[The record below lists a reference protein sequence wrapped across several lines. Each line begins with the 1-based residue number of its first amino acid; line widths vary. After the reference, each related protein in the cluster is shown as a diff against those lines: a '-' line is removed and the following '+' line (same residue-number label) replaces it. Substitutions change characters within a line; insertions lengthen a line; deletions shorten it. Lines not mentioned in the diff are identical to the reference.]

1 MPAKEQVKEQVMRS
15 SFRLRTLITIGGIAF
30 LAAGFL
36 SCGKGGPPR
45 SPGEVLAV
53 RRAALPVDPAAPEW
67 KKAPLHTAALL
78 LQDIVE
84 PRLLTASTKS
94 VDVQAITDGTRIAF
108 RIAWLDSSAND
119 LPGASR
125 FSDGC
130 AVQLP
135 AVLAADMPAPQMGE
149 SGRAVEIAYWRAAW
163 QAVVDGRPD
172 SIQALYPGAA
182 VDHYPFQAPT
192 LAAGSPEQAAMA
204 ARYAPARAL
213 GNTMGGPR
221 VRAVED
227 LIAEG
232 PGTLYPAPET
242 RSDGRGAR
250 TKTGWSVVIS
260 RPLPAALQ
268 AAGRTQAA
276 FAVWEGGR
284 EEVGARKM
292 RTGWV
297 PLAIEGAPAKKA
309 EH

>member
-1 MPAKEQVKEQVMRS
+1 MTSPT
-15 SFRLRTLITIGGIAF
+15 RLRTLMAFGGIAF
-30 LAAGFL
+30 MAAALL
-36 SCGKGGPPR
+36 SCGKGGPPP

-53 RRAALPVDPAAPEW
+53 RRAAVPADPAAPEW

-84 PRLLTASTKS
+84 PRLMTASTKT

-135 AVLAADMPAPQMGE
+135 AALAADMPAPQMGE
-149 SGRAVEIAYWRAAW
+149 AGRAVEIAYWKAAW
-163 QAVVDGRPD
+163 QAVVNGRPD

-192 LAAGSPEQAAMA
+192 LAAGSPEREAMA

-213 GNTMGGPR
+213 GNTMAGPR
-221 VRAVED
+221 ARPVED

-232 PGTLYPAPET
+232 PGTLYPAPEA

-250 TKTGWSVVIS
+250 TKTGWAVVIS
-260 RPLPAALQ
+260 RPLPAALA

-297 PLAIEGAPAKKA
+297 PLAIEANAATKA
-309 EH
+309 GH

>member
-1 MPAKEQVKEQVMRS
+1 MSAMEPVKMS
-15 SFRLRTLITIGGIAF
+15 PTRLCTVLALGGIVLF
-30 LAAGFL
+30 AAALL
-36 SCGKGGPPR
+36 SCGKSGPPR

-53 RRAALPVDPAAPEW
+53 RRAAVPADPAAPEW
-67 KKAPLHTAALL
+67 RKAPLHTAALL
-78 LQDIVE
+78 LQDMVE
-84 PRLLTASTKS
+84 PRLMAASTRT

-108 RIAWLDSSAND
+108 RIAWTDSSAND

-135 AVLAADMPAPQMGE
+135 AAIAAAMPAPQMGE
-149 SGRAVEIAYWRAAW
+149 VGRAVEIAYWRAAW
-163 QAVVDGRPD
+163 QATVDGRPD
-172 SIQALYPGAA
+172 SIGALYPGAA

-204 ARYAPARAL
+204 ARYAPAREL
-213 GNTMGGPR
+213 GNAMAGPR
-221 VRAVED
+221 ARPVED
-227 LIAEG
+227 LIAHG
-232 PGTLYPAPET
+232 PGSLSPAAET

-250 TKTGWSVVIS
+250 TRTGWAVVIS
-260 RPLPAALQ
+260 RPLPAGLG

-297 PLAIEGAPAKKA
+297 PLAIEATAGAAAKKA
-309 EH
+309 GH

>member
-1 MPAKEQVKEQVMRS
+1 MISPT
-15 SFRLRTLITIGGIAF
+15 RLRTLMALGGIAF
-30 LAAGFL
+30 MAAALL
-36 SCGKGGPPR
+36 SCGKSGPPR

-53 RRAALPVDPAAPEW
+53 RRATLPADPAAPEW
-67 KKAPLHTAALL
+67 RKAPVHTAALL
-78 LQDIVE
+78 LQDMVE
-84 PRLLTASTKS
+84 PRLMTASTKT

-135 AVLAADMPAPQMGE
+135 AGVAAADVPAPQMGE
-149 SGRAVEIAYWRAAW
+149 AGRPVEIAYWRASW

-172 SIQALYPGAA
+172 SIRALYPDAA

-192 LAAGSPEQAAMA
+192 LAAGSPEQQAMT

-213 GNTMGGPR
+213 GNAMAGPR
-221 VRAVED
+221 QRPVED

-232 PGTLYPAPET
+232 PGSLSPAPET
-242 RSDGRGAR
+242 RSDGRGAC
-250 TKTGWSVVIS
+250 TKTGWAVVIS

-297 PLAIEGAPAKKA
+297 PLALEATAGAQSTAAKKA
-309 EH
+309 GH

>member
-1 MPAKEQVKEQVMRS
+1 MSPH
-15 SFRLRTLITIGGIAF
+15 RLRVVLALGGIVF
-30 LAAGFL
+30 LAAAL
-36 SCGKGGPPR
+36 LACGKSGPPR

-53 RRAALPVDPAAPEW
+53 RRATVPADPAALEW
-67 KKAPLHTAALL
+67 KKAPVHTAALL
-78 LQDIVE
+78 LQDMVE
-84 PRLLTASTKS
+84 PRLMVASTRS
-94 VDVQAITDGTRIAF
+94 VDVQAITDGVRIAF
-108 RIAWLDSSAND
+108 RIAWTDSSIND

-135 AVLAADMPAPQMGE
+135 AAIAADMPAPQMGE
-149 SGRAVEIAYWRAAW
+149 AGRAVEISYWRAAW
-163 QAVVDGRPD
+163 QAMVNGRPD
-172 SIQALYPGAA
+172 SIGALYPGAA

-192 LAAGSPEQAAMA
+192 LAAGSAEQTAMT

-213 GNTMGGPR
+213 GNAMAGSRPR
-221 VRAVED
+221 PVED
-227 LIAEG
+227 LIANG
-232 PGTLYPAPET
+232 PGSLSPAAET

-250 TKTGWSVVIS
+250 TRTGWAVVIS
-260 RPLPAALQ
+260 RPLPAGLG

-297 PLAIEGAPAKKA
+297 PLAIEGAAGGARTAAQKA
-309 EH
+309 GH